1 MVCAFTIGGHTQHGC
16 IMQVQLAVVE
26 AGLGGVTDATN
37 VFDPANLACAVITAI
52 DQDHLKALGEPKT
65 HRNDVVYLCRL
76 WLAHTIQAPGSTASD
91 RSEVLVQS

>member
-1 MVCAFTIGGHTQHGC
+1 
-16 IMQVQLAVVE
+16 MQVQLAVVE